1 MTRFAG
7 LAEYF
12 FLIELDYVIIYFS
25 FYHIVKKIILK
36 KHVIK
41 F

>member
-1 MTRFAG
+1 MFAG

-12 FLIELDYVIIYFS
+12 FLIKLDYVIVYFY
-25 FYHIVKKIILK
+25 FYLIVKKNNFRK

>member
-1 MTRFAG
+1 MFAG
-7 LAEYF
+7 LAGYF
-12 FLIELDYVIIYFS
+12 FLIELDYVIAYFY
-25 FYHIVKKIILK
+25 FYLIVKKIVSEK